1 MSKISFMTQEGLEK
15 IKKELD
21 QLVNVERPAISQL
34 IADARDKG
42 DLAENAE
49 YHAAKEAQGLLELRI
64 ARLQDQLVNSR
75 ILDQSQIDT
84 TKVQILNR
92 VKIKNTRNNA
102 IMEYHI
108 VPESEADLKA
118 GKMSVSTPIA
128 QGLLGKKVGDV
139 VSVKVPSGEIGFEI
153 LGISV

>member
-1 MSKISFMTQEGLEK
+1 MSKISFMTQEGLDK

-21 QLVNVERPAISQL
+21 QLVNIERPAISQQ

-42 DLAENAE
+42 DLSENAE
-49 YHAAKEAQGLLELRI
+49 YHAAKEAQGLLEMRI
-64 ARLQDQLVNSR
+64 SKLQDKLVNSR
-75 ILDQSQIDT
+75 ILDESQIDT

-92 VKIKNTRNNA
+92 VKIKNTASNA
-102 IMEYHI
+102 VMEYHI

-118 GKMSVSTPIA
+118 GKMSISTPIA

-139 VSVKVPSGEIGFEI
+139 VSVKVPSGQVGFEI
-153 LGISV
+153 LGISL

>member
-21 QLVNVERPAISQL
+21 QLVNVERPAISQQ

-42 DLAENAE
+42 DLSENAE
-49 YHAAKEAQGLLELRI
+49 YHAAKEAQGMLELRI
-64 ARLQDQLVNSR
+64 SKLQDQLVNSR
-75 ILDQSQIDT
+75 ILDESQIDT
-84 TKVQILNR
+84 SKVQILNR
-92 VKIKNTRNNA
+92 VKIKNTGSNA
-102 IMEYHI
+102 VMEYHI

-118 GKMSVSTPIA
+118 GKMSISTPIA
-128 QGLLGKKVGDV
+128 QGLLGKKVGDI

-153 LGISV
+153 LGISI